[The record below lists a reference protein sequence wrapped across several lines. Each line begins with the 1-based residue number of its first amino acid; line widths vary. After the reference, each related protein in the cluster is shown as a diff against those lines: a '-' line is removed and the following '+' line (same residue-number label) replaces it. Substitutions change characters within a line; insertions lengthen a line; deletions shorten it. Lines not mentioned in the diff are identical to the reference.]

1 MVNPTPSKSLSS
13 VRTFAK
19 DMAKKKALSDQEIN
33 KVDTLSKPIPKPVSK
48 EEPRIYQAPSWTGNK
63 NKPLPK
69 KPEAEDLAEKPK
81 PEQTLKPISAQKTD
95 RENIIVSRDNSKPGV
110 IITDTKH
117 NRFRLFPAIFKS
129 INQWFADLSLKRA
142 TRNTPKY
149 KIPETSR
156 RKGIIQRAT
165 SKTGKFASA
174 DALSIHE
181 RIRLRKEK
189 AIPKTPITIWTAN
202 TEPGFPLL
210 EARESRISNIKVV
223 LKKSFQNLT
232 EAVTL
237 KEDLE
242 PITPVVITPKESQEP
257 VAITPAPIKNPLPQP
272 LPVIPVPE
280 TIITPREP
288 VVKPPVNQI
297 VEPTPEISTKE
308 EGVASEKVTRLKPT
322 SLKEWLFSLS
332 INTISIGVFALVLAL
347 IIVSVSG
354 YVWFN
359 RKLPEA
365 AINTSP
371 SYQSLIDG
379 PLQLIY
385 PKTLTKAGLLEEV
398 INSFKSTE
406 GDVAQQIFVASADG
420 KTLLKPE
427 TVLDT
432 MDFSLEPAFLKS
444 ISYIYFGG
452 LRKSIPFVL
461 LDTADYTTT
470 RGGMLNWETTIYED
484 LSPLFNY
491 NQSYDEGTIKTA
503 IFVDAVINKND
514 VRILRT
520 LSGAE
525 LLVYGL
531 INRDLVI
538 ITTNSNSFTEI
549 TNLLK

>member
-19 DMAKKKALSDQEIN
+19 DMAKKKAVSDQEIN

-95 RENIIVSRDNSKPGV
+95 RETIIVSSDNSKPGV

-129 INQWFADLSLKRA
+129 INQWFAVLSLKRA

-202 TEPGFPLL
+202 TEPGFLLL
-210 EARESRISNIKVV
+210 EARESGISNIKVV

-257 VAITPAPIKNPLPQP
+257 VAITP
-272 LPVIPVPE
+272 V
-280 TIITPREP
+280 
-288 VVKPPVNQI
+288 VNQI
-297 VEPTPEISTKE
+297 VEPTPVISTKE

-332 INTISIGVFALVLAL
+332 INTISIGVFAVVLAL

-491 NQSYDEGTIKTA
+491 NQPYDEGTIKTA